1 MSKLDN
7 IIEYYNSVKNLSL
20 VIQAGPGKDINTYI
34 SQLNKLRQAID
45 YFEAN
50 HNQSQKQQ
58 NEELWNKG
66 KQNVEREFDQ
76 LLNKFCES
84 TLAVIEK
91 DQDIDNNDQLV
102 DAKTL
107 ALKESDLSQMICIIE
122 WFKQVQPGYLD
133 RLYEKLIQVRTNLF
147 LDKLRRLAEKGSSG
161 GNKVNL
167 NSSGSSMNMM
177 AGSTNSMN
185 RAKSIVNSNSAVNLS
200 HLNDK
205 PSLRNRLT

>member
-1 MSKLDN
+1 
-7 IIEYYNSVKNLSL
+7 

-91 DQDIDNNDQLV
+91 DQDIDNNDQIA

-133 RLYEKLIQVRTNLF
+133 RLYEKLIQVRTKLF

-177 AGSTNSMN
+177 AGSTNSMS

-200 HLNDK
+200 HLGDK

>member
-1 MSKLDN
+1 
-7 IIEYYNSVKNLSL
+7 